1 MSTHPKPLLIE
12 SLVLSALVFYVA
24 MAMVLLIS
32 LMNWMLG
39 GQELVLNASWIRWCA
54 AIAIV
59 PIALRLA
66 FRPEAKIRWRRF
78 RTWCAGFRKHRC
90 VHLSDEEQLTR
101 KEQRHYPRYHVEMPA
116 RVSTDKGNSG
126 FAMIADLSAK
136 GCRVKSKTLVSPGDS
151 GKLLI
156 HAPSGITPLTVSLT
170 SVRWVKGYECGLEFI
185 FIDLDELGC
194 FNRCL
199 SRAKTQLEPVP
210 AEVS

>member
-1 MSTHPKPLLIE
+1 MSTHPKPLIIE
-12 SLVLSALVFYVA
+12 SLALSAQV
-24 MAMVLLIS
+24 IS
-32 LMNWMLG
+32 
-39 GQELVLNASWIRWCA
+39 
-54 AIAIV
+54 
-59 PIALRLA
+59 
-66 FRPEAKIRWRRF
+66 RRF
-78 RTWCAGFRKHRC
+78 TTWCAGFWKHGR
-90 VHLSDEEQLTR
+90 VHLPDEEQLTR

-199 SRAKTQLEPVP
+199 SRAKDQLEPVP
-210 AEVS
+210 AVVS

>member
-1 MSTHPKPLLIE
+1 MSTHPRPLLLE

-32 LMNWMLG
+32 LVNWMLG
-39 GQELVLNASWIRWCA
+39 GQDLVLNASWVRWCA
-54 AIAIV
+54 AVAIV
-59 PIALRLA
+59 PLVLRLTL
-66 FRPEAKIRWRRF
+66 RPDARIVWRRF
-78 RTWCAGFRKHRC
+78 KRWCAGFRTYRC

-126 FAMIADLSAK
+126 LAMIADLSAK

-151 GKLLI
+151 GKLVI

-199 SRAKTQLEPVP
+199 SRAKNPLEPVP
-210 AEVS
+210 AVVS